1 MLHGHQHIHLDSS
14 LSVASSPP
22 SDNRG
27 LRLFPGGSGASP
39 VATLWLR
46 EIHDSPASCSCIASL
61 PGHGVLPPEHPLLC
75 QQSSH
80 SQHSENV
87 LELPAYLTTS
97 PLTPHLPVFSS
108 VSSSVG
114 SVCLFSPQ
122 HHKLGMKAH
131 IPKPCPCGLEAAGSE
146 VRGHS

>member
-1 MLHGHQHIHLDSS
+1 MCVHAPWASAHS
-14 LSVASSPP
+14 LGLISQRVASSPP
-22 SDNRG
+22 GDNRG
-27 LRLFPGGSGASP
+27 LRLFPGESGASP

-46 EIHDSPASCSCIASL
+46 EIHDSPASCIASL
-61 PGHGVLPPEHPLLC
+61 PGHSLLPPEHPLLC

-114 SVCLFSPQ
+114 SVCLA
-122 HHKLGMKAH
+122 HTKLWVQSSA
-131 IPKPCPCGLEAAGSE
+131 P
-146 VRGHS
+146 